1 MNKKEHIDKLI
12 EEALGSVD
20 NINRAEAKPYLLTR
34 INARM
39 NKGDESVWEKAGWFI
54 GRPAVAFAGLCMII
68 MINTMVVMFNGSS
81 DSGTAADQAAQTPA
95 DEFSYTVATIYDNEN
110 TQP

>member
-1 MNKKEHIDKLI
+1 MNRKENINKLI

-20 NINRAEAKPYLLTR
+20 AVTRATPKPYLLTR

-39 NKGDESVWEKAGWFI
+39 NKATESAWEKAGWFI
-54 GRPAVAFAGLCMII
+54 GRPAIAFTGLCMIVLL
-68 MINTMVVMFNGSS
+68 NVMVVILNKKS
-81 DSGTAADQAAQTPA
+81 DATTTAEQTVQTQA
-95 DEFSYTVATIYDNEN
+95 DEFSYTVATIYDIDN

>member
-1 MNKKEHIDKLI
+1 MNKKEQINKLI
-12 EEALGSVD
+12 EEAISSVD
-20 NINRAEAKPYLLTR
+20 TIKRAEAKPFLLTR

-39 NKGDESVWEKAGWFI
+39 RKETESAWEKAGWFI
-54 GRPAVAFAGLCMII
+54 GRPAVAFTGLCLILL
-68 MINTMVVMFNGSS
+68 INVMVVVVNNQS
-81 DSGTAADQAAQTPA
+81 DTTAVAEQSVQTPA

>member
-1 MNKKEHIDKLI
+1 MNKKEQINKLI
-12 EEALGSVD
+12 EEALNSVD
-20 NINRAEAKPYLLTR
+20 NISRAEAKPYLLTR

-39 NKGDESVWEKAGWFI
+39 RKGTESTWEKAGWFI
-54 GRPAVAFAGLCMII
+54 GRPAVAFTGLCLVLL
-68 MINTMVVMFNGSS
+68 INVMVIVINNSS
-81 DSGTAADQAAQTPA
+81 DTTTIAEQSVQTQT

>member
-1 MNKKEHIDKLI
+1 MNKNEHINKLI
-12 EEALGSVD
+12 EDALNSVD
-20 NINRAEAKPYLLTR
+20 DIKRAEPRPFLLTR

-39 NKGDESVWEKAGWFI
+39 NKAKESVWEKAGWFI
-54 GRPAVAFAGLCMII
+54 GRPVVAFTGLCMILL
-68 MINTMVVMFNGSS
+68 INTMVVMFNNSS
-81 DSGTAADQAAQTPA
+81 TADTITDQVSQTAA

>member
-12 EEALGSVD
+12 EEALNSVD
-20 NINRAEAKPYLLTR
+20 SINRAEAKPYLLTR

-39 NKGDESVWEKAGWFI
+39 NKETGSAWERAGWFI
-54 GRPAVAFAGLCMII
+54 GRPAVAFTGLCMLLL
-68 MINTMVVMFNGSS
+68 INVMVVVPNNPS
-81 DSGTAADQAAQTPA
+81 DTASVAEQSFQTQS